1 MRLFKFILILLA
13 VAGVVAYL
21 NYRSAIEPISSI
33 AKEVGFTIDKGENVD
48 TISGN
53 LAEKG
58 LIKSAFWFR
67 VYIKQKG
74 QQSALQAGQYALSS
88 SLSVPEIVDYLING
102 RSLSRERAV
111 RIIEGW
117 DIDDI
122 DDYFLENNI
131 VTGNKFINIAKG
143 DMHIWP
149 FTFLAPAWFEKIPP
163 KATFEGYLFP
173 DTYRVFKDA
182 SVEDILQKV
191 LENFELKVTPKMIID
206 LEKQGKT
213 LHEIITMA
221 SIVEREVFKESD
233 RAIVA
238 GILYKR
244 LNIGMRLEVD
254 STINYIT
261 GKNDPAAEYKDLEID
276 SPYNTYKY
284 YGLPPGPICNPGF
297 SAIKAAIY
305 PETSEYLF
313 YLNRQDTKET
323 IFSKTYIEHLSNKN
337 KYLK

>member
-1 MRLFKFILILLA
+1 MRLFKFVLI
-13 VAGVVAYL
+13 VSVVIGVMVYF
-21 NYRSAIEPISSI
+21 NYRNALEPINSI
-33 AKEVGFTIDKGENVD
+33 AEEIEFTIDKGENVN
-48 TISGN
+48 TISSN

-67 VYIKQKG
+67 VYIKHKG
-74 QQSALQAGQYALSS
+74 RQSALQAGQYALSS
-88 SLSVPEIVDYLING
+88 SLGVPNIVDYLING
-102 RSLSRERAV
+102 RSLSRERVV

-122 DDYFLENNI
+122 DDYLLENNI
-131 VTGNKFINIAKG
+131 VAGSEFVSIARG

-149 FTFLAPAWFEKIPP
+149 FTFSAPAWLEKISK

-206 LEKQGKT
+206 LEKQDKT

-221 SIVEREVFKESD
+221 SIIEKEVFKESD
-233 RAIVA
+233 RALVA

-254 STINYIT
+254 STINYMT

-305 PETSEYLF
+305 PKTSEYLF

-323 IFSKTYIEHLSNKN
+323 IFSKTYTEHLSNKN